1 MLFNVKIEEKK
12 NGRNWIETAKIT
24 NTIIVHDSLASDL
37 YSNLIKD
44 RTIRKIERKGQ
55 TLTVYYDRHNR
66 SIYKIDYAL
75 LQQAIPIVNNNP

>member
-1 MLFNVKIEEKK
+1 MLFNVKTEEKK

-24 NTIIVHDSLASDL
+24 NTVIVHDSLASDL

-66 SIYKIDYAL
+66 AIYSVDYSI
-75 LQQAIPIVNNNP
+75 LQNAIPVQNKP